1 MRLCKERERADCV
14 CLLAPIRCFESDGE
28 FAIGGSSTGKL
39 LFWKLDEPTG
49 KELVFQISNAH
60 PQAVSAMAV
69 SANGS
74 TLVSASV
81 DGSIRIWRLK
91 RKTTTRGRLPGF
103 FN

>member
-1 MRLCKERERADCV
+1 MDPPHLFHLSCDG
-14 CLLAPIRCFESDGE
+14 RCFESDGE

-49 KELVFQISNAH
+49 RELVFQISNAH
-60 PQAVSAMAV
+60 PQAVSSIAV
-69 SANGS
+69 STNGS

-91 RKTTTRGRLPGF
+91 RKTTATRGRLPGF